1 MVNQLLAQDQ
11 VVREELESME
21 SVRHFLSPYYIVSTT
36 MLLAYL
42 PVRFH
47 WYQHGLSKFS
57 RLEDMDDVFK
67 WESQCSGMISF
78 VLAVKSL
85 RQQLTLDMILADAF
99 LYLKAGLLTIT
110 FMVDPRVCA
119 YFGIAFL
126 LAYLMAPQPYRDFL
140 GRNNTELL
148 NLSLFQNK
156 ITDGLAGTKWLVLFF
171 TPGKIGRQVNLV
183 FASLSLAYASDQLH
197 FGRVNVQSCPDLAHH
212 QDVQAKTSF
221 HGATMIMYTEGK
233 EICRH
238 PTDATT
244 DPVAMSADNV
254 AKVFELDTAHAK
266 RVNPPSKLRRK
277 H

>member
-1 MVNQLLAQDQ
+1 
-11 VVREELESME
+11 ME
-21 SVRHFLSPYYIVSTT
+21 SVRHFLSPYYFVSTT
-36 MLLAYL
+36 LLLAYL

-47 WYQHGLSKFS
+47 WYQHGLSKYS
-57 RLEDMDDVFK
+57 QLEDMDDVFK

-85 RQQLTLDMILADAF
+85 RQQLTLDMVLADAF

-140 GRNNTELL
+140 GKHNTELL
-148 NLSLFQNK
+148 NLSLFQK
-156 ITDGLAGTKWLVLFF
+156 QIIDDLSGTKWLVLFF
-171 TPGKIGRQVNLV
+171 SPGKIGRQVNLV

-197 FGRVNVQSCPDLAHH
+197 FGRVNVQSSPDLAHH

-221 HGATMIMYTEGK
+221 HGATMVMYTAGK
-233 EICRH
+233 EVRRH
-238 PTDATT
+238 PTDVTT

-254 AKVFELDTAHAK
+254 AKVFELDAFKAK
-266 RVNPPSKLRRK
+266 QADASQKLGRK

>member
-1 MVNQLLAQDQ
+1 
-11 VVREELESME
+11 ME

-42 PVRFH
+42 PVRLQ
-47 WYQHGLSKFS
+47 WNQHGLSKYS
-57 RLEDMDDVFK
+57 HLKDMDDVFT
-67 WESQCSGMISF
+67 WESQCSGMVSF

-85 RQQLTLDMILADAF
+85 RQQLTLDMVLADAF

-148 NLSLFQNK
+148 NLSMFQNK
-156 ITDGLAGTKWLVLFF
+156 INNNLSGTKWLVLFF

-183 FASLSLAYASDQLH
+183 FASLSLAYASDQLR
-197 FGRVNVQSCPDLAHH
+197 FGRVNVQSSPDLAHH

-221 HGATMIMYTEGK
+221 HGATIIMYAEGK
-233 EICRH
+233 EVCRH

-254 AKVFELDTAHAK
+254 ATVFELDAVYAK
-266 RVNPPSKLRRK
+266 RGETPQKFRRK

>member
-1 MVNQLLAQDQ
+1 
-11 VVREELESME
+11 ME
-21 SVRHFLSPYYIVSTT
+21 SVRHFVSPYYIVSTT

-47 WYQHGLSKFS
+47 WYQHGLSKYS
-57 RLEDMDDVFK
+57 QLEDMDDVFK

-85 RQQLTLDMILADAF
+85 RQQLTLDMVLADAF

-110 FMVDPRVCA
+110 FMVDLRVCT

-148 NLSLFQNK
+148 NLPLFQDK
-156 ITDGLAGTKWLVLFF
+156 VIHGLSGTKWLVLFF
-171 TPGKIGRQVNLV
+171 TPGKHGRQVNLV
-183 FASLSLAYASDQLH
+183 LASLSLAYASDQLH
-197 FGRVNVQSCPDLAHH
+197 FGRINVQSSPDLAHH
-212 QDVQAKTSF
+212 QNVHSNTSF
-221 HGATMIMYTEGK
+221 HGATMVMYTEGK
-233 EICRH
+233 EVCRH

-254 AKVFELDTAHAK
+254 AKVFELDTIHAK
-266 RVNPPSKLRRK
+266 QGDPSNKVRRK